1 MPARSSSS
9 TPRTLTRELEL
20 RFTPK
25 LGEIRLASRA
35 EAFPF
40 RFQVARRFVG
50 ERLALIG
57 DAAHVVH
64 PLAGQGL
71 NLGLRDVAALA
82 ETIVGEMRL
91 GLDPGAAPPLAAYE
105 RRRRFDVA
113 AGGLGLDSLNRLF
126 SNDFA
131 GSALPPRSRPS
142 RRRSRP
148 GAEGHADR
156 GSRRRG

>member
-1 MPARSSSS
+1 
-9 TPRTLTRELEL
+9 
-20 RFTPK
+20 

-91 GLDPGAAPPLAAYE
+91 GLDPGAAPPLGTYE

-131 GSALPPRSRPS
+131 ALRFLRDLGLRVVDRAPALKDMLIAEAG
-142 RRRSRP
+142 
-148 GAEGHADR
+148 GAGNGAPKLLR
-156 GSRRRG
+156 GLAL